1 MKTKHLF
8 SVPLLLSGLM
18 LLGLASCNSG
28 SIVKRAT
35 GVPYEVLVV
44 MDTNLWKGQVGEAV
58 RDKLQEAYPALP
70 QAEPT
75 AAVSYCE
82 PASFNDFMRYVRNI
96 LLVDVNPSAYTK
108 VSLVADKDVWSSGQ
122 QVMRLQSPST
132 DSLLWYLQG
141 NTNDILAYIRQMEQ
155 KRYAQYLQENHNSLL
170 AEKTRSAFQ
179 LDIYA
184 PEEMNSSQ
192 TDSTFLW
199 FPTMRTADEWI

>member
-58 RDKLQEAYPALP
+58 RDKLQESYPALP

-75 AAVSYCE
+75 AC
-82 PASFNDFMRYVRNI
+82 
-96 LLVDVNPSAYTK
+96 LLYT
-108 VSLVADKDVWSSGQ
+108 
-122 QVMRLQSPST
+122 SPSPR
-132 DSLLWYLQG
+132 D
-141 NTNDILAYIRQMEQ
+141 
-155 KRYAQYLQENHNSLL
+155 
-170 AEKTRSAFQ
+170 
-179 LDIYA
+179 
-184 PEEMNSSQ
+184 
-192 TDSTFLW
+192 
-199 FPTMRTADEWI
+199 

>member
-58 RDKLQEAYPALP
+58 RDKLQESYPALP

-132 DSLLWYLQG
+132 SRLQLIRCYGTCKGRRMISLPISDKW
-141 NTNDILAYIRQMEQ
+141 NRNDMPNIYRRITTACWQRRHVQPFNSTSMHR
-155 KRYAQYLQENHNSLL
+155 KR
-170 AEKTRSAFQ
+170 
-179 LDIYA
+179 
-184 PEEMNSSQ
+184 
-192 TDSTFLW
+192 
-199 FPTMRTADEWI
+199 